1 MATILIIDDDRDIS
15 DMLSDVVATMGI
27 PLLLLSLLLMG
38 SKQRQ

>member
-1 MATILIIDDDRDIS
+1 MANILIIDDDRDIS